1 MNKDQIAFNIKLQEE
16 LRNSNVRACIRG
28 GMEKQGCSGKI
39 IAAHSIQRGKILA
52 AMADVGEVYYLGLT
66 PAEDLKGMETEFK
79 RKGIKKFSTFNG
91 FCGHH
96 DKKIFQPIEDAEF
109 TGANLQMSI
118 YAYRAAARELHQAL
132 EEKKLCEY
140 VLGDKL
146 DDDDFPVHYQ
156 IYLPKILRGEY
167 VVPPFIKDA
176 MISGE
181 KNHRIRLRHK
191 NSQHNITEL
200 QAICDDLTR
209 EIEGEQASGFEHRY
223 RCMEQEYPVACC
235 VTFIP
240 YFDHRAMRVISRPE
254 EIKLALAPAVS
265 VPEMK
270 NVLLNVFPEGGKTHV
285 IFTFSKGNASF
296 KKAVERMLGLGEV
309 EFKVALSNFILNYSE
324 NTAFSPLYIE
334 GGFSDKQRAKIIS
347 IFSRNISD
355 VVSFAK
361 GDLNLFV
368 DDASAS
374 V

>member
-1 MNKDQIAFNIKLQEE
+1 MNKDQIAFNIKLQED
-16 LRNSNVRACIRG
+16 LRNSNVRSCIRG
-28 GMEKQGCSGKI
+28 GVEKQGCSGKI
-39 IAAHSIQRGKILA
+39 IDAHSIQRGKILA
-52 AMADVGEVYYLGLT
+52 AMADAGEVYYLGLT

-109 TGANLQMSI
+109 TGTDLQMSI

-132 EEKKLCEY
+132 EDKKLCEH

-146 DDDDFPVHYQ
+146 NDECPAHYQ
-156 IYLPKILRGEY
+156 FFLPKVLKGEY
-167 VVPPFIKDA
+167 EVPSFIKDE
-176 MISGE
+176 MISSV
-181 KNHRIRLRHK
+181 KNQHLILRHK
-191 NSQHNITEL
+191 NSQHNIAEL
-200 QAICDDLTR
+200 QSICDDLTR
-209 EIEGEQASGFEHRY
+209 EIEGGQASGFEHRY
-223 RCMEQEYPVACC
+223 RCIDQEYPVACC

-240 YFDHRAMRVISRPE
+240 YFDHRGMRVISRPE
-254 EIKLALAPAVS
+254 VIKLALAPAAS
-265 VPEMK
+265 IFEMK

-285 IFTFSKGNASF
+285 IFTFSKGNTPF
-296 KKAVERMLGLGEV
+296 KKAIERMLGLGEA

-334 GGFSDKQRAKIIS
+334 GSFSDKQRAKIIS

-368 DDASAS
+368 DAEN